1 MTEHLRKEDFL
12 KPENMIYLYSI
23 GAFPMADENGEL
35 NWYMPNIRAII
46 PLDTYNVP
54 RTLRK
59 HMEKSDYEYRYD
71 ENILR
76 VIKLCA
82 QRRETWISDEL
93 ISAYKN
99 LIERGH
105 VHTVEVYQKNKLLG
119 GLYGISYKGAFFGE
133 SMFSKVSQSS
143 KAALIKL
150 LERLNERGFVMLDIQ
165 FITKHLEMFGA
176 KEISME
182 DYRQLLMKAYSK
194 SVTFT

>member
-1 MTEHLRKEDFL
+1 MTEHLSKEEFL

-46 PLDTYNVP
+46 PLDNYNFP
-54 RTLRK
+54 RSLKK
-59 HMEKSDYEYRYD
+59 HMEKSNYEYRYD

-76 VIKLCA
+76 VIQLCA
-82 QRRETWISDEL
+82 QRKETWISEEL
-93 ISAYKN
+93 IKAYKC
-99 LIERGH
+99 LITMGH
-105 VHTVEVYQKNKLLG
+105 LHTVEVFQKNELVG

-150 LERLNERGFVMLDIQ
+150 LERLNERDYVMLDIQ
-165 FITKHLEMFGA
+165 FITSHLEMFGA
-176 KEISME
+176 KEVSIE
-182 DYRQLLMKAYSK
+182 EYRQLLMKAYSK
-194 SVTFT
+194 NIKFA